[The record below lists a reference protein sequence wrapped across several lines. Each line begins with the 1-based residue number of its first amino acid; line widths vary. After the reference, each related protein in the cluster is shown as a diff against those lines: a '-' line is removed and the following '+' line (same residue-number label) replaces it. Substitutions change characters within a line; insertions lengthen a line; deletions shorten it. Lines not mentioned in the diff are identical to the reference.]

1 MNDNVIKFKKPNK
14 PKPPRQINP
23 ALRKLIV
30 VLTIVVLFAIA
41 WAYFN
46 YDGPFRIVTDDNVR
60 ALDPAVLSSLGLG
73 GTENCDTSGS
83 PN

>member
-30 VLTIVVLFAIA
+30 VLTIVALFAIA

-46 YDGPFRIVTDDNVR
+46 YF
-60 ALDPAVLSSLGLG
+60 G
-73 GTENCDTSGS
+73 GQPGV
-83 PN
+83 

>member
-14 PKPPRQINP
+14 PEPPRQINP

-46 YDGPFRIVTDDNVR
+46 YFGAQP
-60 ALDPAVLSSLGLG
+60 
-73 GTENCDTSGS
+73 S
-83 PN
+83 P